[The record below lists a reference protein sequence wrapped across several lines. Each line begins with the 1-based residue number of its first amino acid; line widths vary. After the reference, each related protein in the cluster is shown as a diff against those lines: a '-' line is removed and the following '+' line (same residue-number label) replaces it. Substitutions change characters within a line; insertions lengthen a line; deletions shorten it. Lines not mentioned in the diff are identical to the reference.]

1 MREIKF
7 RAWDKERKEWV
18 KQTGNPYIFP
28 FEGRVAM
35 ICAGSST
42 GHISDEDY
50 SEYYELLQYTGLKD
64 KNGTEIYEGDVVKLD
79 SWEGVQQIVF
89 IEGAFCLAD
98 KHGLYVGDIHYINH
112 ADKNQ
117 ATIIGN
123 VRENPEL
130 LKEAGA

>member
-7 RAWDKERKEWV
+7 KFWNKKLHEMSGVFGLGVVWEYLVDQW
-18 KQTGNPYIFP
+18 GIFNW
-28 FEGRVAM
+28 
-35 ICAGSST
+35 
-42 GHISDEDY
+42 EDVQKR
-50 SEYYELLQYTGLKD
+50 QYTGLKD
-64 KNGTEIYEGDVVKLD
+64 KNGKEIYEGDIVKLD

-117 ATIIGN
+117 VTIIGN
-123 VRENPEL
+123 IWENPEL

>member
-7 RAWDKERKEWV
+7 KFWNKKLHEMSGVFGLGVVWEYLVDQW
-18 KQTGNPYIFP
+18 GIFNW
-28 FEGRVAM
+28 
-35 ICAGSST
+35 
-42 GHISDEDY
+42 EDVQK
-50 SEYYELLQYTGLKD
+50 LQYTGLKD
-64 KNGTEIYEGDVVKLD
+64 KNGKEIYEGDVVKLD

-117 ATIIGN
+117 VTIIGN
-123 VRENPEL
+123 IWENPEL